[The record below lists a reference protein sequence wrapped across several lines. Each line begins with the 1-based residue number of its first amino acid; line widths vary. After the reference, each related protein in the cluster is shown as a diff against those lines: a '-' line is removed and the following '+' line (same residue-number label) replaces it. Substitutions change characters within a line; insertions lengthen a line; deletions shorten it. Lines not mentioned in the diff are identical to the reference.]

1 MKLWYQ
7 RLLYVTFFLVFL
19 VATPLVALYTAG
31 YRYNATKRI
40 FEKTGIL
47 VVDSPPHRAE
57 VYVNDRLMGTTP
69 TRLTRLLPQTYRVR
83 VALSGYSTW
92 EQELAVKSN
101 LTTFS
106 KNVVLFKKTL
116 PVLTT
121 EGTLNLLTVA
131 PNRTLLIYSLLKDD
145 REEIWL
151 RNLNSGTDFLV
162 ETLNRSTYNRLD
174 FVAWSPSQH
183 AALLRQVTGDFNTY
197 LIINTETGQ
206 TRELF
211 DVTRLSFD
219 DIGWDQKNDELLYGL
234 RKLVLYQINLAT
246 NTVSSIA
253 AGHLDDFLVRGRDLY
268 SITTLAKES
277 FLNHMT
283 LGSETAAEEKIKLPS
298 PSSYTLQPAPDHLLA
313 LLDLKSNDLFV
324 ISTTAFASRAI
335 DERIA
340 LQAKAKAIVWS
351 NDWQK
356 LLFYTDF
363 EIWVY
368 DLKRNQ
374 KIFINRLGKVIEEAF
389 WYPERS
395 YVIYRTDNTLRAT
408 ETEEGSV
415 KNDTELTSLSAI
427 SQPAVDR
434 SGARLYFNGKVGNR
448 QGLYQLMVQ

>member
-7 RLLYVTFFLVFL
+7 RILYLTFFLVFF
-19 VATPLVALYTAG
+19 VSTPLVALYTAG
-31 YRYNATKRI
+31 YRYNATKKT

-47 VVDSPPHRAE
+47 VVDSLPHRAE
-57 VYVNDRLMGTTP
+57 VYLNDRLVGTTP
-69 TRLTRLLPQTYRVR
+69 ARLTRLLPQTYRVR
-83 VALSGYSTW
+83 VAQPGYSTW

-106 KNVVLFKKTL
+106 KNVVLFKKNL
-116 PVLTT
+116 PVLTV
-121 EGTLNLLTVA
+121 EGTLNLLAVA
-131 PNRTLLIYSLLKDD
+131 PNRTLMIYSLLKDD
-145 REEIWL
+145 QEEVWL

-162 ETLNRSTYNRLD
+162 KTFNRSTYNRLD
-174 FVAWSPSQH
+174 FIEWSPSQR

-219 DIGWDQKNDELLYGL
+219 DVGWDQKNDELLYGL

-246 NTVSSIA
+246 NAVSGVAS
-253 AGHLDDFLVRGRDLY
+253 GHLDDFLVRGRDLY
-268 SITTLAKES
+268 SITTVAKES
-277 FLNHMT
+277 FLNHIT
-283 LGSETAAEEKIKLPS
+283 LGSETATEEKIKLPS

-313 LLDLKSNDLFV
+313 LLDLKRNDLFV
-324 ISTTAFASRAI
+324 ITTTAFANQASA
-335 DERIA
+335 ESVA

-351 NDWQK
+351 SDWQK

-368 DLKRNQ
+368 DLKTNQ
-374 KIFINRLGKVIEEAF
+374 KIFINRLGKIIEEAF

-395 YVIYRTDNTLRAT
+395 YVIYRTDNSLRAT
-408 ETEEGSV
+408 ETEVGSV

-427 SQPAVDR
+427 SQPAVDS
-434 SGARLYFNGKVGNR
+434 SGARLYFNGTVGNQ
-448 QGLYQLMVQ
+448 QGLYQLVVQ